1 MKIVVTGGAG
11 FVGSTLCIQLRNKYP
26 QYEIVAFDNL
36 KRRGSE
42 LNLIDFQK
50 ESIEFIHGDIRNNE
64 DILAIG
70 KFDVLIE
77 ASAEPS
83 VTAGLDSDPT
93 YVINNNLY
101 GSINCFNACLK
112 HKAKL
117 IFLSTSRVYPIETI
131 ENASF
136 IEEETRFSFDK
147 NQKSEGISA
156 QGISEKLSLDGARS
170 FYGTTKL
177 ASEMFIQEYAAF
189 YELKAAVTRFG
200 VIAGPRQ
207 MGKTD
212 QGVVTLW
219 MAKHFWNQSLKYIG
233 YGGTGKQ
240 VRDILHVDD
249 LVNLIDLQIHEIEKF
264 DGKIYNVGGGLS
276 NSASLLEMTALC
288 EKITGNTIKIDSVT
302 ETRQADLRIFV
313 TDNALIEKEIGW
325 KPKKSVEQ
333 VFTDIYHWF
342 KANEK
347 QLESILK

>member
-11 FVGSTLCIQLRNKYP
+11 FVGSTLCIQLKSKYP
-26 QYEIVAFDNL
+26 AYNIVAFDNL

-42 LNLIDFQK
+42 LNLADFQK
-50 ESIEFIHGDIRNNE
+50 MGISFVHGDIRNNE
-64 DILAIG
+64 DLLSLG
-70 KFDVLIE
+70 EFDVLVE

-112 HKAKL
+112 YKAKL

-131 ENASF
+131 EKANF
-136 IEEETRFSFDK
+136 TEEETRFSFDE
-147 NQKSEGISA
+147 NQIQNGISKL
-156 QGISEKLSLDGARS
+156 GISEDLLLNGARS

-177 ASEMFIQEYAAF
+177 SSEMFIQEYAAF
-189 YELKAAVTRFG
+189 YGLKAAITRFG

-219 MAKHFWNQSLKYIG
+219 MAKHYWNQSLKYIG

-249 LVNLIDLQIHEIEKF
+249 LVELVDLQIHQIGKF
-264 DGKIYNVGGGLS
+264 DGKIYNVGGGLE
-276 NSASLLEMTALC
+276 NSASLLEMTAIC
-288 EKITGNTIKIDSVT
+288 EKITGNKITIGS
-302 ETRQADLRIFV
+302 ETQTRPADLRMYI
-313 TDNALIEKEIGW
+313 TDNSLIENEIGW
-325 KPKKSVEQ
+325 KPKKSVET
-333 VFTDIYHWF
+333 VFTDIFHWI
-342 KANEK
+342 KDNEK

>member
-11 FVGSTLCIQLRNKYP
+11 FVGSSLCLSLKHKYP
-26 QYEIVAFDNL
+26 NYNIVAFDNL

-42 LNLIDFQK
+42 LNLTDFKQK
-50 ESIEFIHGDIRNNE
+50 GIEFIHGDIRNAE
-64 DILAIG
+64 DLTALG
-70 KFDVLIE
+70 SFDVLVE

-117 IFLSTSRVYPIETI
+117 IFLSTSRVYPIAPI
-131 ENASF
+131 ENAAYK
-136 IEEETRFSFDK
+136 EEATRFSFLNEQEHK
-147 NQKSEGISA
+147 
-156 QGISEKLSLDGARS
+156 GISEKGISEELSLTGSRS

-177 ASEMFIQEYAAF
+177 SSELFIQEYAAF
-189 YELKAAVTRFG
+189 YGLKAAITRFG

-219 MAKHFWNQSLKYIG
+219 MAKHYWKQSLKYIG

-240 VRDILHVDD
+240 VRDILHIDD
-249 LVNLIDLQIHEIEKF
+249 AVSLIDMQIHHIEKF
-264 DGKIYNVGGGLS
+264 EGQVFNAGGGLE
-276 NSASLLEMTALC
+276 NSASLLEMTAIC
-288 EKITGNTIKIDSVT
+288 EAVSGNKITIGSETVT
-302 ETRQADLRIFV
+302 RPADLRIYI
-313 TDNALIEKEIGW
+313 TDNSQIEAATGW
-325 KPKKSVEQ
+325 KPIKSVKD
-333 VFTDIYHWF
+333 VFIDIYHWI
-342 KANEK
+342 KDNES
-347 QLESILK
+347 QLEAILK